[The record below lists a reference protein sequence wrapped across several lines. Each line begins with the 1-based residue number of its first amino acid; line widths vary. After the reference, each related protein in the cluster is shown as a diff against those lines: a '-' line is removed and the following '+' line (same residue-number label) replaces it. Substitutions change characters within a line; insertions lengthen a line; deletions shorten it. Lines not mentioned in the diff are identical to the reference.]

1 MKQKTNYKNNSRG
14 GYGDT
19 AAKFATGLA
28 LAYIGGWVARGIKKA
43 VVETKFWQEKAG
55 PWIEKKYNDFE
66 DARDEAIDSVKGMFN
81 KNKKD

>member
-1 MKQKTNYKNNSRG
+1 MKQKTNYKNSGRG
-14 GYGDT
+14 GYRDT

-28 LAYIGGWVARGIKKA
+28 LTYFGGWAARGMKKA

-55 PWIEKKYNDFE
+55 PWLEKKYNDFE
-66 DARDEAIDSVKGMFN
+66 DTRDEAIDSIKGMFN